1 MKKII
6 LLLFSVAATTAFAQA
21 PKDYACNPDVICT
34 GDTLNGRYNISY
46 TFKDQKDVLR
56 TFKFSFEMKNT
67 LKDIARFGVPTSYFE
82 NISATTTM
90 TKERK
95 KAIKKGFYTQSGNF
109 LKPDRSAM
117 VSFYRPYCRSI
128 AGGIIYTLLNEG
140 SDNRINRIEMAMKF
154 VQDIPYGVPEIADTT
169 WEVYGIYTPPEV
181 LIRMY
186 GDCDSK
192 AILFACIL
200 TYLVDAKDIL
210 FLFQG
215 HNHALIAIK
224 GNPSTK
230 QKYIEINKIKYIL
243 ADVTGPSRLAW
254 GDDGNKFDAA
264 VGYKVEPVKVKD
276 YWFHNIK

>member
-1 MKKII
+1 MRKLI
-6 LLLFSVAATTAFAQA
+6 LTLFAFATTSLFAQA
-21 PKDYACNPDVICT
+21 PKDYACNEHVICT
-34 GDTLNGRYNISY
+34 GDTLNGKYNISY
-46 TFKDQKDVLR
+46 TFKDQKEILR
-56 TFKFSFEMKNT
+56 TFKFSFDMNST
-67 LKDIARFGVPTSYFE
+67 LKDIARFGVPTSFFS
-82 NISATTTM
+82 NISVTTM

-95 KAIKKGFYTQSGNF
+95 KAIKKGLYIQSGNL
-109 LKPDRSAM
+109 LKPDRSAI
-117 VSFYRPYCRSI
+117 VSFYRPYCSSI
-128 AGGIIYTLLNEG
+128 AGGIIYTLMNEG
-140 SDNRINRIEMAMKF
+140 TDNRINRIEMAMKF

-200 TYLVDAKDIL
+200 TYLIDAKDIL

-215 HNHALIAIK
+215 HNHALVAIK
-224 GNPSTK
+224 GTPNLK

-264 VGYKVEPVKVKD
+264 VGYKVEPVKVKG
-276 YWFHNIK
+276 YWFHNVK

>member
-1 MKKII
+1 MKK
-6 LLLFSVAATTAFAQA
+6 LFIFFYSFAAITAFAQA
-21 PKDYACNPDVICT
+21 PKDYVCNPGVVCS
-34 GDTLNGRYNISY
+34 GDTLNGKYNISY
-46 TFKDQKDVLR
+46 TFKDQKDILR
-56 TFKFSFEMKNT
+56 TFKLSFEMIST
-67 LKDIARFGVPTSYFE
+67 LKDIARYGVPTSFFS
-82 NISATTTM
+82 NISATTM

-95 KAIKKGFYTQSGNF
+95 RAIRRGLYKQSGNF
-109 LKPDRSAM
+109 LKPDRSAL

-200 TYLVDAKDIL
+200 TYLIDSKDIL

-215 HNHALIAIK
+215 HDHALVAIK
-224 GNPSTK
+224 GNPSAK
-230 QKYIEINKIKYIL
+230 QKYIEIKNSKYIL
-243 ADVTGPSRLAW
+243 ADVTGPARLAW

-264 VGYKVEPVKVKD
+264 VGYKVEPVKVKG
-276 YWFHNIK
+276 YWFHNVK